1 MSGSRPSPAG
11 ALCAALTLPHPAA
24 ALAPSK
30 NGGRNADPLQKGNSM
45 QITLPAGEYYVGDPC
60 YSVSH
65 DAEGSEAW
73 DAILTS
79 SNIFDDRIKGSW
91 NGFDVIASRTAYGD
105 GVYTDQNDEYEF
117 GVDAGLIGVIPVA
130 LVEHFAGRNSAQALH
145 KVTFD
150 RDFVFESVQRDND
163 GIITIDHLRISTC

>member
-1 MSGSRPSPAG
+1 
-11 ALCAALTLPHPAA
+11 
-24 ALAPSK
+24 
-30 NGGRNADPLQKGNSM
+30 M

-65 DAEGSEAW
+65 DAEGSEAR

-163 GIITIDHLRISTC
+163 GIITIGHLRISTC